1 MINLTL
7 TELREGI
14 MSDSFQREIP
24 KARINLKL
32 ELHTGGRVKKQ
43 NYP

>member
-24 KARINLKL
+24 KTRINLKL

>member
-1 MINLTL
+1 
-7 TELREGI
+7 

-32 ELHTGGRVKKQ
+32 ELHTGGASKK
-43 NYP
+43 NGITP